1 MKKTSLIFL
10 IVVSSLSC
18 FAQDKFEPH
27 ILILSPKNIAY
38 DPSLQ
43 HEIDTNS
50 VNLKKM
56 VAGTTAALA
65 AEQGKNSDQPEN
77 IKLMQ
82 QNSIDF
88 LQHITVFNQIL
99 LYMQQYLTYRFYE
112 KFPNCLVLIKNEK
125 SKINN
130 AELQAVADS
139 GKTPYILNFPSISF
153 YKQNGQTYCKLALQ
167 LYDRASNSLLI
178 DKEYSGYW
186 NNPGFEFSCQA
197 GTMGCTINNAMAAA
211 MPDVIEKIASNNPTL
226 IREKQLA
233 MERAAYI
240 SSSIYPQTFDASL
253 VKKVIPASDQN
264 IQLANIYQCF
274 YNGDKT
280 KFAAFFLKTVNK
292 DAKALL
298 RDNSDKNVKVLT
310 KKDIKDTGYFDQK
323 LQTYAY
329 IVKGLFYNQKWYYEK
344 TEVTYFDADNE
355 TNGKIEYLNNLQ
367 GWDFFEENTAKPDDG
382 FWEGKLFEKI
392 TDKRKD
398 PNWEKYKDMWESE
411 ERENR
416 DYIGLYEMVADQ
428 LKKEN
433 AEIDSIFNSKIFNTV
448 LLPFYNKKVK
458 TKQYHFNHLTN
469 TNGYYCL
476 IYPKDRSIIINPVE
490 ITDEHGINSVRY
502 FVLLTKTKEI
512 YEWKLIK
519 PNILKKGEY
528 SDEFIN
534 NTIGG
539 LTTWNLSYKTLDDTT
554 FWNEKVL
561 AKDGD
566 NFKYLEKLP

>member
-178 DKEYSGYW
+178 DKEYSGDW

-226 IREKQLA
+226 IREKQLV